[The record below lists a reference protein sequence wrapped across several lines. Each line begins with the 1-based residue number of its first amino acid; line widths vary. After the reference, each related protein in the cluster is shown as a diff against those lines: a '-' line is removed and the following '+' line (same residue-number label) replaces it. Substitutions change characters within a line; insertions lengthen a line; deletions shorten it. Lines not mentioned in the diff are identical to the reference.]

1 MEVVLRLYGKES
13 SEMKTIKVKYV
24 GFWEGWES
32 EKIFLTRLLEKH
44 YNVEISDE
52 PDYVICSCF
61 GFYDYL
67 DYPQVRIM
75 YSGENY
81 IPDFNYVDYAIS
93 VYPVNFLDRH
103 QTIPGIFMS
112 PYESIL
118 ALENK
123 NRHYESSVLDTK
135 PYFANLIAGHES
147 EGNMRGNLLKLFE
160 GYKRVESAGSFQNN
174 MPEGWKVSRLDGTKL
189 EFQKKCKFTICSESI
204 AHEGF
209 VTEKIY
215 EAFLAD
221 TIPIYYGSSTV
232 SQIFNRKAYID
243 VRDYES
249 LEDVLAR
256 VIELDSDDEQ
266 YLEMLNQPIFV
277 QEQYITDSIAKLEAF
292 LCHIFD
298 QPLEKAYRRCRM
310 FSPANHEKRIIK
322 WKRRELNCWH
332 KMHNAAKKKYDP
344 ILYVLKDLVK

>member
-1 MEVVLRLYGKES
+1 
-13 SEMKTIKVKYV
+13 MKTIKIKYV
-24 GFWEGWES
+24 GFWDGWEA
-32 EKIFLTRLLEKH
+32 ENIFLTQLLKKH
-44 YNVEISDE
+44 YHMEISDE
-52 PDYVICSCF
+52 PDYVFCSCF

-81 IPDFNYVDYAIS
+81 IPDFNYVDYAMS
-93 VYPVNFLDRH
+93 VYPIDFLDRH

-112 PYESIL
+112 PYESTL

-123 NRHYESSVLDTK
+123 NRHYKSSVLDTK

-174 MPEGWKVSRLDGTKL
+174 MPDGWRVSRLDGTKL

-232 SQIFNRKAYID
+232 SQIFNPKAYID

-256 VIELDSDDEQ
+256 VIALDSDDEQ

-277 QEQYITDSIAKLEAF
+277 QENYIADNIKKTEEF
-292 LCHIFD
+292 LCHIID
-298 QPLEKAYRRCRM
+298 QPIEKAYRRCKRYM
-310 FSPANHEKRIIK
+310 PVHYEWQLSEQKKQLSDYWVIKYFAVKEKCY
-322 WKRRELNCWH
+322 ELLCKFRNIG
-332 KMHNAAKKKYDP
+332 K
-344 ILYVLKDLVK
+344 